1 MSFKDVKELRTQG
14 KLNEA
19 LKLALVE
26 LAIDSENIWNKRAL
40 AWVYYDFLKINSE
53 YSKLKDFNRY
63 WDNLMGIDLSE
74 DNNQILHESVALQLG
89 KVIFSVF
96 RESEL
101 PTNVLDELFEKAK
114 LLSIERPSKANSFLI
129 KAFLKGSKT
138 WPNIHLVLDYFGFE
152 GFSDSDYL
160 SEEFNG
166 KAITSIVEKFYN
178 LTCKFF
184 LDASKKLPANHSN
197 LVDQI
202 NVFLPI
208 LSKQIIRNP
217 EYQFLPYFKAKLML
231 AAGQREGVLEAFL
244 PFAKRKR
251 NEFWVWEV
259 MAEVFDEHSDE
270 RFACLCKALSLNSP
284 EAYVVGLRSDFAKL
298 LITRDKFSEAKHE
311 IERIVST
318 RQANGWKITSEI
330 QSILTMPWY
339 SSTISS
345 ETNVK
350 LYSDHLQTAEDI
362 LFRDVK
368 IETIV
373 VEFVNQDKQVL
384 NFVIH
389 ENKHGFFSY
398 RGFLK
403 KPTIGQLY
411 DVRFASASNDGFYKL
426 LSIEES
432 KQETSQAIKK
442 FEGKLKLNPEGKF
455 GFVDDIFVDPNLI
468 NKMSLENDQLIKGK
482 AILSFNKK
490 KNQWG
495 WKILNCAND
504 EGKIY

>member
-53 YSKLKDFNRY
+53 YSKLNDFNRY

-138 WPNIHLVLDYFGFE
+138 WPNIYSVLNYFGFE
-152 GFSDSDYL
+152 GFSDEDYL
-160 SEEFNG
+160 SEEYNG
-166 KAITSIVEKFYN
+166 RAISSTVEKFYN
-178 LTCKFF
+178 TYSKYLLDQSKDRFTTQSIIQF
-184 LDASKKLPANHSN
+184 LITEFIPKLDLMISAH
-197 LVDQI
+197 
-202 NVFLPI
+202 
-208 LSKQIIRNP
+208 P

-259 MAEVFDEHSDE
+259 MAEVFDEQSDE

-284 EAYVVGLRSDFAKL
+284 EAYIVGLRSDFAKL
-298 LITRDKFSEAKHE
+298 LITRDKFSEAKYE

-318 RQANGWKITSEI
+318 RQANGWKISSEI

-345 ETNVK
+345 ETNVN
-350 LYSDHLQTAEDI
+350 LYSEHLQTAEEI

-373 VEFVNQDKQVL
+373 VEFVNHDKQVL
-384 NFVIH
+384 NFVIN

-411 DVRFASASNDGFYKL
+411 DVRFAGASKDGFYKL

-432 KQETSQAIKK
+432 KQETSHAIKN
-442 FEGKLKLNPEGKF
+442 FEGKLKLNLEGKF

-468 NKMSLENDQLIKGK
+468 TKMSLENDQLIKGK

-495 WKILNCAND
+495 WKILTLTAN
-504 EGKIY
+504 GI